1 MELGTTFDGPKSEG
15 QHQIGNKAVIY
26 RGSRVNDLT
35 ELNVN
40 FNLCVA
46 GRRSNELIV
55 VFYINNIMNS
65 MYVIA
70 GYID

>member
-1 MELGTTFDGPKSEG
+1 MTVPRARDNTR
-15 QHQIGNKAVIY
+15 IGNKAVIY

-46 GRRSNELIV
+46 GRRSNELIA

-65 MYVIA
+65 TYVIA